1 MYEICSK
8 LVIKTLEERQCRRSG
23 VFIVNFEQI
32 RKHCDGISIVDIKQV
47 NVSWKSAYT
56 TFC

>member
-1 MYEICSK
+1 MYEIC
-8 LVIKTLEERQCRRSG
+8 SG

-56 TFC
+56 MFC